1 MLEDAVEV
9 PRLGEVVQLLD
20 SPILDDL
27 FYLRSSS
34 KGRLAFDLLPL
45 GLPTLRLKALGLPTL
60 RLLTLGLPTLRLLT
74 LAALGPGPLP
84 ALGLGPLPALGQL
97 ALFQLALFQ
106 LGLRILQKHAL
117 PVKLVEN
124 QRGTAPQEYR
134 KQSAETEVLSGDF
147 CRALDNPTL
156 KPRIR
161 DTPIIRGAN
170 VWTMLPRLLARHALD
185 QSRSFER
192 AENDVAHRFDA
203 CLLRKV
209 ALTPQLSQQLVNQTD
224 IELVAQIIPSTLF
237 GLIRRFAFRSCLLRL
252 DLRKQRGVSTFK

>member
-60 RLLTLGLPTLRLLT
+60 RLLTL
-74 LAALGPGPLP
+74 A
-84 ALGLGPLPALGQL
+84 ALGLGPLQALGQL

-117 PVKLVEN
+117 PVKLVKN